1 VALPNTIA
9 IDGPA
14 GSGKSTVSFA
24 VAQRIGYLFADTGAF
39 YRAVTLLALEQRI
52 DFNNSDDL
60 VRLAQRVHLDMTPDL
75 ADDNRQ
81 YTILANERDITP
93 HIHAPE
99 VDTHVSIVAAL
110 SGVRAAL
117 LDVQRTIA
125 ARGRVI
131 MAGRDIGTV
140 VLPNADLKIYID
152 ANLEERAARRH
163 QQRVTNGESADL
175 TAVRDGIYQRD
186 TLDSKRSTAPLSQ
199 APDAIYLDTSTL
211 SLEEAIETIHRII
224 LEWVPKQ

>member
-1 VALPNTIA
+1 
-9 IDGPA
+9 
-14 GSGKSTVSFA
+14 
-24 VAQRIGYLFADTGAF
+24 
-39 YRAVTLLALEQRI
+39 
-52 DFNNSDDL
+52 
-60 VRLAQRVHLDMTPDL
+60 
-75 ADDNRQ
+75 
-81 YTILANERDITP
+81 
-93 HIHAPE
+93 
-99 VDTHVSIVAAL
+99 
-110 SGVRAAL
+110 
-117 LDVQRTIA
+117 
-125 ARGRVI
+125 